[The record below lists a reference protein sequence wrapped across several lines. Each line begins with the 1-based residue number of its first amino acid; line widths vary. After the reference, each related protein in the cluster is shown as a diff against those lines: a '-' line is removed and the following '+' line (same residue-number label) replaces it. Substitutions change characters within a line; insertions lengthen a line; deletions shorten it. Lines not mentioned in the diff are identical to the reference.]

1 MYTSLTSYI
10 HLSFLSSGDVRVG
23 GQGVQPGGILFGS
36 VRRED
41 SFTIR
46 AEVDDIGQEGVET
59 FSIPLT
65 INPSLNPPPV
75 SVFVTGDAAI
85 TVIDTT
91 GELDY
96 TVIHKNLF
104 WAVKKLHLFSRG
116 YCCIDGSRLPAE
128 RGSTG
133 KCYNCHSALQQGD
146 CQSHHCYHYS
156 CHIHSVRPGVYENP
170 PS

>member
-23 GQGVQPGGILFGS
+23 GQGVQPGGIFFGS

-46 AEVDDIGQEGVET
+46 AEVDEIGQEGVET

-85 TVIDTT
+85 TVVDTT
-91 GELDY
+91 GEFDY
-96 TVIHKNLF
+96 TVIKTSSGL
-104 WAVKKLHLFSRG
+104 
-116 YCCIDGSRLPAE
+116 
-128 RGSTG
+128 
-133 KCYNCHSALQQGD
+133 
-146 CQSHHCYHYS
+146 
-156 CHIHSVRPGVYENP
+156 
-170 PS
+170 